1 MDEKLSISVPES
13 INTEDIMREIRDRLA
28 NEETQLKVSSLS
40 TLKNFDQIRGASC
53 EPVDNNLELLNE
65 CVRENNQNWDV
76 NPVWPITSHRKVIGP
91 IMVFGK
97 RIVRKLLSWYVARP
111 WQQQFVFNSSVTRS
125 INELVKLITSYN
137 SKLND
142 ESQALDYEHLVKRVT
157 GLEMILEDEREDKKL
172 SNILEKTDR
181 FEDAL
186 QGFAK
191 EKQRLGSEVVGLN
204 DELLFLSEKIRRLER
219 SLKDQ
224 VIPSIGLD
232 GEKIA
237 SFGAV
242 EFDYFM
248 FEQRFRGSCV
258 EIKERQRV
266 YLDFFKGR
274 HEVLDIGC
282 GRGEFLE
289 LMRENGIRAT
299 GVDSN
304 PDMVAFAR
312 SLGADVV
319 LGEAKTYLKEMN
331 SGIDGIFSAQLIEH
345 LSPAE
350 MLDLIRVCYDK
361 LDQGGVLVLET
372 VNPTCLSIFAESFY
386 MDLSHIRPV
395 HPATLAFV
403 LKEEGFVN
411 IQTLYLS
418 PFADTEKIPNLPI
431 EGADEFNAGIER
443 LNSRLF
449 SYRDYAIIGVKR

>member
-1 MDEKLSISVPES
+1 MDEKLSLSVPES

-40 TLKNFDQIRGASC
+40 TLKDFDQIRGAAC
-53 EPVDNNLELLNE
+53 EPMDNNLELLNE

-76 NPVWPITSHRKVIGP
+76 SPVWPITSHRKVIGP
-91 IMVFGK
+91 IIVFGK

-111 WQQQFVFNSSVTRS
+111 WQQQFAFNSSVTRS
-125 INELVKLITSYN
+125 INELAKLTTLYN
-137 SKLND
+137 SKFNNK
-142 ESQALDYEHLVKRVT
+142 SMALDYDHLVKRVT
-157 GLEMILEDEREDKKL
+157 SMEMILADEREERKL
-172 SNILEKTDR
+172 SNIREKTDR
-181 FEDAL
+181 IEDVI
-186 QGFAK
+186 QGLNK
-191 EKQRLGSEVVGLN
+191 EKQRLDSAVVGLN

-224 VIPSIGLD
+224 VISAIGLH

-237 SFGAV
+237 SYDAV

-248 FEQRFRGSCV
+248 FEQRFRGSCQ

-266 YLDFFKGR
+266 YLEFFKDR
-274 HEVLDIGC
+274 HEVLDLGC

-289 LMRENGIRAT
+289 LMRENGIKAT

-312 SLGADVV
+312 RLGADVV
-319 LGEAKTYLKEMN
+319 LGEARTYLKEMTTC
-331 SGIDGIFSAQLIEH
+331 IDGIFSAQLIEH

-418 PFADTEKIPNLPI
+418 PFDDTEKIPNLPI
-431 EGADEFNAGIER
+431 DGADEFNAGIER